1 MVNTI
6 IYIHIYIMVFMV
18 YLHIYIFLVNQLI
31 SLKNTAQFHVVSCPI
46 SEKCGFLCNNNLVKK
61 QPLEVFCK
69 KMVFLKKNFKF
80 HRKTCVLDLCKACN
94 FIKKQLQ
101 HRCFCVKFATFL
113 RTPILEKICKGLLLW
128 GIHHIRKP

>member
-1 MVNTI
+1 MSAKFCCRKFRGLLHGEYHYIYIYI
-6 IYIHIYIMVFMV
+6 IYILIYI
-18 YLHIYIFLVNQLI
+18 YIYIFLVNQLI

-69 KMVFLKKNFKF
+69 NDVLKKNFEF

-101 HRCFCVKFATFL
+101 HECFCVKFVTFL
-113 RTPILEKICKGLLLW
+113 RTPILEKIWK
-128 GIHHIRKP
+128 